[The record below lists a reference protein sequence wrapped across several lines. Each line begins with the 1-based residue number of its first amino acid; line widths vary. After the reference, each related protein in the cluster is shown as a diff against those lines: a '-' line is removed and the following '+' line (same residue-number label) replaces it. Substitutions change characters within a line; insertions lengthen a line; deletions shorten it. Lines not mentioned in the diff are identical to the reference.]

1 MRARPLP
8 DASAA
13 AAAARATA
21 RSHAALQL
29 LCMKARLASHSPERA
44 HCSHRGSPSAAR
56 AARSAARRSGSRGAA
71 QSQPAPA
78 PVPAPAPAPVPA
90 VPIPPPPPS
99 KRPLSVSSSTAHPA
113 LEMTPIAQWAS
124 SACPALCSVGRRSQ
138 RSSVAP
144 LALSSVRMVPGSC
157 SGLGFPGCHSEVR
170 SASRV
175 RRTRKVSAD
184 SRGAGHCATKL
195 FPVAAC
201 ESCAAVALLGA
212 HSSIRSRDVVTTR
225 QRAADARSSQ
235 RLLSSTR

>member
-1 MRARPLP
+1 MRARSLP

-78 PVPAPAPAPVPA
+78 PAPVPA

-99 KRPLSVSSSTAHPA
+99 KRPLSVSSSIAHPA

-201 ESCAAVALLGA
+201 ESCAAVVLLGA